1 MFTIFKEEKVITAGI
16 LVFLCLSVLV
26 RLMLAWMYHTMIRE
40 TDNMATTGNRLLKQC
55 KVKFANCY
63 QLNGGVSNIPV
74 FVDKFLN
81 RLSFGH
87 LSFDAWYHLSGQCM
101 LFSVI
106 FAGVGICKGIL
117 DGRMLGEILPFYIA
131 SFLGLYL
138 YFSLSA
144 LVDIKG
150 KRRVLKTNLIDYL
163 SVSAG
168 EPLVQVNGE
177 NTENTIFDLEQSLQK
192 AQKEL
197 EEAEKNAA
205 YANAV
210 APIDGM
216 VIGLS
221 ITPGQEITASA
232 TALTISDT
240 NTVTISATV
249 DERNVSY
256 LKVGMGVDLNQ
267 WGNPSF
273 GTISSVSLSSSV
285 NNGVAT
291 YPFTIEADNADGTLQ
306 INSNIN
312 YNLTAS
318 QSDNCLVLPIQAV
331 RTVGLEDGTS
341 ATVVYLKADSMPD
354 NAIEL
359 PYSDET
365 IPEGFYPVQVE
376 IGIQDNN
383 NVEIKSGVE
392 QGAEVFTQYMTGSAT
407 SWDNYGMVY

>member
-1 MFTIFKEEKVITAGI
+1 MKNRTKQDIYTLYLRKRRKGVLRMFTIFKEEKVITAGV

-106 FAGVGICKGIL
+106 FAGMGICKGIL

-163 SVSAG
+163 
-168 EPLVQVNGE
+168 E
-177 NTENTIFDLEQSLQK
+177 NHLSGRIPVTEQDYERLYGASKL
-192 AQKEL
+192 
-197 EEAEKNAA
+197 
-205 YANAV
+205 
-210 APIDGM
+210 
-216 VIGLS
+216 
-221 ITPGQEITASA
+221 PG
-232 TALTISDT
+232 
-240 NTVTISATV
+240 
-249 DERNVSY
+249 R
-256 LKVGMGVDLNQ
+256 
-267 WGNPSF
+267 
-273 GTISSVSLSSSV
+273 
-285 NNGVAT
+285 
-291 YPFTIEADNADGTLQ
+291 
-306 INSNIN
+306 
-312 YNLTAS
+312 
-318 QSDNCLVLPIQAV
+318 
-331 RTVGLEDGTS
+331 RTVELMPIRGRTAQPQEMVRETGREVFSTEHEMPGKMEDRGM
-341 ATVVYLKADSMPD
+341 AQQ
-354 NAIEL
+354 
-359 PYSDET
+359 DET
-365 IPEGFYPVQVE
+365 SRVTEEELQALLQELLTV
-376 IGIQDNN
+376 
-383 NVEIKSGVE
+383 
-392 QGAEVFTQYMTGSAT
+392 
-407 SWDNYGMVY
+407 

>member
-1 MFTIFKEEKVITAGI
+1 MKNRTKQDIYTLYLRKRRKGVLRMFTIFKEEKVITAGI

-163 SVSAG
+163 
-168 EPLVQVNGE
+168 E
-177 NTENTIFDLEQSLQK
+177 NHLSGRIPVTEQDYERLYGASKL
-192 AQKEL
+192 
-197 EEAEKNAA
+197 
-205 YANAV
+205 
-210 APIDGM
+210 
-216 VIGLS
+216 
-221 ITPGQEITASA
+221 PG
-232 TALTISDT
+232 
-240 NTVTISATV
+240 
-249 DERNVSY
+249 R
-256 LKVGMGVDLNQ
+256 
-267 WGNPSF
+267 
-273 GTISSVSLSSSV
+273 
-285 NNGVAT
+285 
-291 YPFTIEADNADGTLQ
+291 
-306 INSNIN
+306 
-312 YNLTAS
+312 
-318 QSDNCLVLPIQAV
+318 
-331 RTVGLEDGTS
+331 RTVELMPIRGRTAQPQEMVREAGREVFSTEHEMPGKMEDRGM
-341 ATVVYLKADSMPD
+341 AQQ
-354 NAIEL
+354 
-359 PYSDET
+359 DET
-365 IPEGFYPVQVE
+365 SRVTEEELQALLQELLTV
-376 IGIQDNN
+376 
-383 NVEIKSGVE
+383 
-392 QGAEVFTQYMTGSAT
+392 
-407 SWDNYGMVY
+407 

>member
-1 MFTIFKEEKVITAGI
+1 MKNRTKQDIYTLYLRKRRKGVLRMFTIFKEEKVITAGI

-163 SVSAG
+163 
-168 EPLVQVNGE
+168 E
-177 NTENTIFDLEQSLQK
+177 NHLSGRIPVTEQDYERLYGASKL
-192 AQKEL
+192 
-197 EEAEKNAA
+197 
-205 YANAV
+205 
-210 APIDGM
+210 
-216 VIGLS
+216 
-221 ITPGQEITASA
+221 PG
-232 TALTISDT
+232 
-240 NTVTISATV
+240 
-249 DERNVSY
+249 R
-256 LKVGMGVDLNQ
+256 
-267 WGNPSF
+267 
-273 GTISSVSLSSSV
+273 
-285 NNGVAT
+285 
-291 YPFTIEADNADGTLQ
+291 
-306 INSNIN
+306 
-312 YNLTAS
+312 
-318 QSDNCLVLPIQAV
+318 
-331 RTVGLEDGTS
+331 RTVELMPIRGRTAQPQEMVRETGREVFSTEHEMPGKMEDRGM
-341 ATVVYLKADSMPD
+341 AQQ
-354 NAIEL
+354 
-359 PYSDET
+359 DET
-365 IPEGFYPVQVE
+365 SRV
-376 IGIQDNN
+376 
-383 NVEIKSGVE
+383 
-392 QGAEVFTQYMTGSAT
+392 AEEELQALLQELLTV
-407 SWDNYGMVY
+407 

>member
-1 MFTIFKEEKVITAGI
+1 MKNRTKQDIYTLYLRKRRKGVLRMFTIFKEEKVITAGI

-106 FAGVGICKGIL
+106 FAGMGICKGIL

-163 SVSAG
+163 ENHLSGRIPVTEQDYERLYGASKFPGRRTVELMPIRGRAAQPQEMVREAGREVFSA
-168 EPLVQVNGE
+168 EHAIPRK
-177 NTENTIFDLEQSLQK
+177 TEDR
-192 AQKEL
+192 
-197 EEAEKNAA
+197 
-205 YANAV
+205 
-210 APIDGM
+210 GM
-216 VIGLS
+216 S
-221 ITPGQEITASA
+221 QQ
-232 TALTISDT
+232 
-240 NTVTISATV
+240 
-249 DERNVSY
+249 DE
-256 LKVGMGVDLNQ
+256 
-267 WGNPSF
+267 
-273 GTISSVSLSSSV
+273 SSSV
-285 NNGVAT
+285 T
-291 YPFTIEADNADGTLQ
+291 EEELQ
-306 INSNIN
+306 ALLQEL
-312 YNLTAS
+312 LT
-318 QSDNCLVLPIQAV
+318 V
-331 RTVGLEDGTS
+331 
-341 ATVVYLKADSMPD
+341 
-354 NAIEL
+354 
-359 PYSDET
+359 
-365 IPEGFYPVQVE
+365 
-376 IGIQDNN
+376 
-383 NVEIKSGVE
+383 
-392 QGAEVFTQYMTGSAT
+392 
-407 SWDNYGMVY
+407 

>member
-1 MFTIFKEEKVITAGI
+1 MKNRTKQDIYTLYLRKRRKGVLRMFTIFKEEKVITAGI

-163 SVSAG
+163 
-168 EPLVQVNGE
+168 E
-177 NTENTIFDLEQSLQK
+177 NHLSGRIPVTEQDYERLYGASKL
-192 AQKEL
+192 
-197 EEAEKNAA
+197 
-205 YANAV
+205 
-210 APIDGM
+210 
-216 VIGLS
+216 
-221 ITPGQEITASA
+221 PG
-232 TALTISDT
+232 
-240 NTVTISATV
+240 
-249 DERNVSY
+249 R
-256 LKVGMGVDLNQ
+256 
-267 WGNPSF
+267 
-273 GTISSVSLSSSV
+273 
-285 NNGVAT
+285 
-291 YPFTIEADNADGTLQ
+291 
-306 INSNIN
+306 
-312 YNLTAS
+312 
-318 QSDNCLVLPIQAV
+318 
-331 RTVGLEDGTS
+331 RTVELMPIRGRAAQPQEMVRETGREVFSAEHAIPGKTEDRGMS
-341 ATVVYLKADSMPD
+341 QQ
-354 NAIEL
+354 
-359 PYSDET
+359 DES
-365 IPEGFYPVQVE
+365 
-376 IGIQDNN
+376 
-383 NVEIKSGVE
+383 SGVTE
-392 QGAEVFTQYMTGSAT
+392 EELQALLQELLTV
-407 SWDNYGMVY
+407 

>member
-1 MFTIFKEEKVITAGI
+1 MKNRTKQDIYTLYLRKRRKGVLRMFTIFKEEKVITAGI

-106 FAGVGICKGIL
+106 FAGMGICKGIL

-163 SVSAG
+163 ENHLSGRIPVTEQDYERLYGASKLPGRRTVELMPIRGRAAQPQEMVRETEREVFSAEHAIPG
-168 EPLVQVNGE
+168 K
-177 NTENTIFDLEQSLQK
+177 TEDR
-192 AQKEL
+192 
-197 EEAEKNAA
+197 
-205 YANAV
+205 
-210 APIDGM
+210 GM
-216 VIGLS
+216 S
-221 ITPGQEITASA
+221 QQ
-232 TALTISDT
+232 
-240 NTVTISATV
+240 
-249 DERNVSY
+249 DE
-256 LKVGMGVDLNQ
+256 
-267 WGNPSF
+267 
-273 GTISSVSLSSSV
+273 SSSV
-285 NNGVAT
+285 T
-291 YPFTIEADNADGTLQ
+291 EEELQ
-306 INSNIN
+306 ALLQEL
-312 YNLTAS
+312 LT
-318 QSDNCLVLPIQAV
+318 V
-331 RTVGLEDGTS
+331 
-341 ATVVYLKADSMPD
+341 
-354 NAIEL
+354 
-359 PYSDET
+359 
-365 IPEGFYPVQVE
+365 
-376 IGIQDNN
+376 
-383 NVEIKSGVE
+383 
-392 QGAEVFTQYMTGSAT
+392 
-407 SWDNYGMVY
+407 

>member
-1 MFTIFKEEKVITAGI
+1 MKNRTKQDIYTLYLRKRRKGVLRMFTIFKEEKVITAGI

-163 SVSAG
+163 ENHLSGRIPVTEQDYERLYGASKLPGRRTVELMPIRGRAAQPQEMVRETEREVFSVEHAIPG
-168 EPLVQVNGE
+168 K
-177 NTENTIFDLEQSLQK
+177 TEDR
-192 AQKEL
+192 
-197 EEAEKNAA
+197 
-205 YANAV
+205 
-210 APIDGM
+210 GM
-216 VIGLS
+216 S
-221 ITPGQEITASA
+221 QQ
-232 TALTISDT
+232 
-240 NTVTISATV
+240 
-249 DERNVSY
+249 DE
-256 LKVGMGVDLNQ
+256 
-267 WGNPSF
+267 
-273 GTISSVSLSSSV
+273 SSSV
-285 NNGVAT
+285 T
-291 YPFTIEADNADGTLQ
+291 EEELQ
-306 INSNIN
+306 ALLQEL
-312 YNLTAS
+312 LT
-318 QSDNCLVLPIQAV
+318 V
-331 RTVGLEDGTS
+331 
-341 ATVVYLKADSMPD
+341 
-354 NAIEL
+354 
-359 PYSDET
+359 
-365 IPEGFYPVQVE
+365 
-376 IGIQDNN
+376 
-383 NVEIKSGVE
+383 
-392 QGAEVFTQYMTGSAT
+392 
-407 SWDNYGMVY
+407 

>member
-1 MFTIFKEEKVITAGI
+1 MKNRTKQGIYTLYLRKRRKGVLRMFTIFKEEKVITAGI

-150 KRRVLKTNLIDYL
+150 KQRVLKTNLIDYL
-163 SVSAG
+163 
-168 EPLVQVNGE
+168 E
-177 NTENTIFDLEQSLQK
+177 NHLSGRIPVTEQDYERLYGASKL
-192 AQKEL
+192 
-197 EEAEKNAA
+197 
-205 YANAV
+205 
-210 APIDGM
+210 
-216 VIGLS
+216 
-221 ITPGQEITASA
+221 PG
-232 TALTISDT
+232 
-240 NTVTISATV
+240 
-249 DERNVSY
+249 R
-256 LKVGMGVDLNQ
+256 
-267 WGNPSF
+267 
-273 GTISSVSLSSSV
+273 
-285 NNGVAT
+285 
-291 YPFTIEADNADGTLQ
+291 
-306 INSNIN
+306 
-312 YNLTAS
+312 
-318 QSDNCLVLPIQAV
+318 
-331 RTVGLEDGTS
+331 RTVELMPIRGRAAQPQEMVRETGREVFSTEHEMPGKMEDRGM
-341 ATVVYLKADSMPD
+341 AQQ
-354 NAIEL
+354 
-359 PYSDET
+359 DET
-365 IPEGFYPVQVE
+365 SRVTEEELQALLQELLTV
-376 IGIQDNN
+376 
-383 NVEIKSGVE
+383 
-392 QGAEVFTQYMTGSAT
+392 
-407 SWDNYGMVY
+407 

>member
-1 MFTIFKEEKVITAGI
+1 MKNRTKQGIYTLYLRKRRKGVLRMFTIFKEEKVITAGI

-163 SVSAG
+163 ENHLSGRIPVTEQDYERLYGASKLPGRRTVELMPIRGRTAQPQEMVRETGREVFSVEHVIPG
-168 EPLVQVNGE
+168 K
-177 NTENTIFDLEQSLQK
+177 TEDR
-192 AQKEL
+192 
-197 EEAEKNAA
+197 
-205 YANAV
+205 
-210 APIDGM
+210 GM
-216 VIGLS
+216 S
-221 ITPGQEITASA
+221 QQ
-232 TALTISDT
+232 
-240 NTVTISATV
+240 
-249 DERNVSY
+249 DE
-256 LKVGMGVDLNQ
+256 
-267 WGNPSF
+267 
-273 GTISSVSLSSSV
+273 SSSV
-285 NNGVAT
+285 T
-291 YPFTIEADNADGTLQ
+291 EEELQ
-306 INSNIN
+306 ALLQEL
-312 YNLTAS
+312 LT
-318 QSDNCLVLPIQAV
+318 V
-331 RTVGLEDGTS
+331 
-341 ATVVYLKADSMPD
+341 
-354 NAIEL
+354 
-359 PYSDET
+359 
-365 IPEGFYPVQVE
+365 
-376 IGIQDNN
+376 
-383 NVEIKSGVE
+383 
-392 QGAEVFTQYMTGSAT
+392 
-407 SWDNYGMVY
+407 

>member
-1 MFTIFKEEKVITAGI
+1 MTMKNRTKQDIYTLYLRKRRKGVLRMFTIFKEEKVITAGI

-106 FAGVGICKGIL
+106 FAGMGICKGIL

-163 SVSAG
+163 ENHLSGRIPVTEQDYERLYGASKLPGRRTVELMPIRGRTAQPQEMVRETEREVFSVEHVIPG
-168 EPLVQVNGE
+168 K
-177 NTENTIFDLEQSLQK
+177 TEDR
-192 AQKEL
+192 
-197 EEAEKNAA
+197 
-205 YANAV
+205 
-210 APIDGM
+210 GM
-216 VIGLS
+216 S
-221 ITPGQEITASA
+221 QQ
-232 TALTISDT
+232 
-240 NTVTISATV
+240 
-249 DERNVSY
+249 DE
-256 LKVGMGVDLNQ
+256 
-267 WGNPSF
+267 
-273 GTISSVSLSSSV
+273 SSSV
-285 NNGVAT
+285 T
-291 YPFTIEADNADGTLQ
+291 EEELQ
-306 INSNIN
+306 ALLQEL
-312 YNLTAS
+312 LT
-318 QSDNCLVLPIQAV
+318 V
-331 RTVGLEDGTS
+331 
-341 ATVVYLKADSMPD
+341 
-354 NAIEL
+354 
-359 PYSDET
+359 
-365 IPEGFYPVQVE
+365 
-376 IGIQDNN
+376 
-383 NVEIKSGVE
+383 
-392 QGAEVFTQYMTGSAT
+392 
-407 SWDNYGMVY
+407 

>member
-1 MFTIFKEEKVITAGI
+1 MKNRTKQGIYTLYLRKRRKGVLRMFTIFKEEKVITAGI

-163 SVSAG
+163 
-168 EPLVQVNGE
+168 E
-177 NTENTIFDLEQSLQK
+177 NHLSGRIPVTEQDYERLYGASKL
-192 AQKEL
+192 
-197 EEAEKNAA
+197 
-205 YANAV
+205 
-210 APIDGM
+210 
-216 VIGLS
+216 
-221 ITPGQEITASA
+221 PG
-232 TALTISDT
+232 
-240 NTVTISATV
+240 
-249 DERNVSY
+249 R
-256 LKVGMGVDLNQ
+256 
-267 WGNPSF
+267 
-273 GTISSVSLSSSV
+273 
-285 NNGVAT
+285 
-291 YPFTIEADNADGTLQ
+291 
-306 INSNIN
+306 
-312 YNLTAS
+312 
-318 QSDNCLVLPIQAV
+318 
-331 RTVGLEDGTS
+331 RTVELMPIRGRTAQPQEMVRETGREVFSTEHEMPGKMEDRGM
-341 ATVVYLKADSMPD
+341 AQQ
-354 NAIEL
+354 
-359 PYSDET
+359 DET
-365 IPEGFYPVQVE
+365 SRVTEEELQALLQELLTV
-376 IGIQDNN
+376 
-383 NVEIKSGVE
+383 
-392 QGAEVFTQYMTGSAT
+392 
-407 SWDNYGMVY
+407 

>member
-1 MFTIFKEEKVITAGI
+1 MKNRTKQDTYTLYLRKRRKGVLRMFTIFKEEKVITAGI

-106 FAGVGICKGIL
+106 FAGMGICKGIL

-163 SVSAG
+163 
-168 EPLVQVNGE
+168 E
-177 NTENTIFDLEQSLQK
+177 NHLSGRIPVTEQDYERLYGASKL
-192 AQKEL
+192 
-197 EEAEKNAA
+197 
-205 YANAV
+205 
-210 APIDGM
+210 
-216 VIGLS
+216 
-221 ITPGQEITASA
+221 PG
-232 TALTISDT
+232 
-240 NTVTISATV
+240 
-249 DERNVSY
+249 R
-256 LKVGMGVDLNQ
+256 
-267 WGNPSF
+267 
-273 GTISSVSLSSSV
+273 
-285 NNGVAT
+285 
-291 YPFTIEADNADGTLQ
+291 
-306 INSNIN
+306 
-312 YNLTAS
+312 
-318 QSDNCLVLPIQAV
+318 
-331 RTVGLEDGTS
+331 RTVELMPIRGRTAQPQEMVRETGREVFSTEHEMPGKMEDRGM
-341 ATVVYLKADSMPD
+341 AQQ
-354 NAIEL
+354 
-359 PYSDET
+359 DET
-365 IPEGFYPVQVE
+365 SRVTEEELQALLQELLTV
-376 IGIQDNN
+376 
-383 NVEIKSGVE
+383 
-392 QGAEVFTQYMTGSAT
+392 
-407 SWDNYGMVY
+407 

>member
-1 MFTIFKEEKVITAGI
+1 MKNRTKQDIYTLYLRKRRKGVLRMFTIFKEEKVITAGI

-26 RLMLAWMYHTMIRE
+26 RLMLAWMYHTMMRE

-163 SVSAG
+163 
-168 EPLVQVNGE
+168 E
-177 NTENTIFDLEQSLQK
+177 NHLSGRIPVTEQDYERLYGASKL
-192 AQKEL
+192 
-197 EEAEKNAA
+197 
-205 YANAV
+205 
-210 APIDGM
+210 
-216 VIGLS
+216 
-221 ITPGQEITASA
+221 PG
-232 TALTISDT
+232 
-240 NTVTISATV
+240 
-249 DERNVSY
+249 R
-256 LKVGMGVDLNQ
+256 
-267 WGNPSF
+267 
-273 GTISSVSLSSSV
+273 
-285 NNGVAT
+285 
-291 YPFTIEADNADGTLQ
+291 
-306 INSNIN
+306 
-312 YNLTAS
+312 
-318 QSDNCLVLPIQAV
+318 
-331 RTVGLEDGTS
+331 RTVELMPIRGRTAQPQEMVRETGREVFSTEHEMPGKMEDRGM
-341 ATVVYLKADSMPD
+341 AQQ
-354 NAIEL
+354 
-359 PYSDET
+359 DET
-365 IPEGFYPVQVE
+365 SRVTEEELQALLQELLTV
-376 IGIQDNN
+376 
-383 NVEIKSGVE
+383 
-392 QGAEVFTQYMTGSAT
+392 
-407 SWDNYGMVY
+407 

>member
-1 MFTIFKEEKVITAGI
+1 MKNRTKQDIYTLYLRKRRKGVLRMFTIFKEEKVITAGI

-163 SVSAG
+163 
-168 EPLVQVNGE
+168 E
-177 NTENTIFDLEQSLQK
+177 NHLSGRIPVTEQDYERLYGASKLPGRRTVELMPIRGRATQPQEMVRETGREVFSTENEMPGK
-192 AQKEL
+192 KE
-197 EEAEKNAA
+197 
-205 YANAV
+205 
-210 APIDGM
+210 DRGM
-216 VIGLS
+216 D
-221 ITPGQEITASA
+221 QQ
-232 TALTISDT
+232 
-240 NTVTISATV
+240 
-249 DERNVSY
+249 DE
-256 LKVGMGVDLNQ
+256 
-267 WGNPSF
+267 
-273 GTISSVSLSSSV
+273 SSSV
-285 NNGVAT
+285 T
-291 YPFTIEADNADGTLQ
+291 EEELQ
-306 INSNIN
+306 ALLQEL
-312 YNLTAS
+312 LT
-318 QSDNCLVLPIQAV
+318 V
-331 RTVGLEDGTS
+331 
-341 ATVVYLKADSMPD
+341 
-354 NAIEL
+354 
-359 PYSDET
+359 
-365 IPEGFYPVQVE
+365 
-376 IGIQDNN
+376 
-383 NVEIKSGVE
+383 
-392 QGAEVFTQYMTGSAT
+392 
-407 SWDNYGMVY
+407 

>member
-1 MFTIFKEEKVITAGI
+1 MKNRTKQDIYTLYLRKRRKGVLRMFTIFKEEKVITAGI

-163 SVSAG
+163 ENHLSGRIPVTEQDYERLYGASKLPGRWTVELMPIRGRAVQPQEMVRETEREVFSVEHVIPG
-168 EPLVQVNGE
+168 K
-177 NTENTIFDLEQSLQK
+177 TEDR
-192 AQKEL
+192 
-197 EEAEKNAA
+197 
-205 YANAV
+205 
-210 APIDGM
+210 GM
-216 VIGLS
+216 S
-221 ITPGQEITASA
+221 QQ
-232 TALTISDT
+232 
-240 NTVTISATV
+240 
-249 DERNVSY
+249 DE
-256 LKVGMGVDLNQ
+256 
-267 WGNPSF
+267 
-273 GTISSVSLSSSV
+273 SSSV
-285 NNGVAT
+285 T
-291 YPFTIEADNADGTLQ
+291 EEELQ
-306 INSNIN
+306 ALLQEL
-312 YNLTAS
+312 LT
-318 QSDNCLVLPIQAV
+318 V
-331 RTVGLEDGTS
+331 
-341 ATVVYLKADSMPD
+341 
-354 NAIEL
+354 
-359 PYSDET
+359 
-365 IPEGFYPVQVE
+365 
-376 IGIQDNN
+376 
-383 NVEIKSGVE
+383 
-392 QGAEVFTQYMTGSAT
+392 
-407 SWDNYGMVY
+407 

>member
-1 MFTIFKEEKVITAGI
+1 MKNRTKQDIYTLYLRKRRKGVLRMFTIFKEEKVITAGI

-150 KRRVLKTNLIDYL
+150 KQRVLKTNLIDYL
-163 SVSAG
+163 
-168 EPLVQVNGE
+168 E
-177 NTENTIFDLEQSLQK
+177 NHLSGRIPVTEQDYERLYGASKLPGRRTVELMPIRGRTAQPQEMVRETGREVFSTENATPEKAEGKAITERPEDPARVTEEELQ
-192 AQKEL
+192 ALLQEL
-197 EEAEKNAA
+197 
-205 YANAV
+205 
-210 APIDGM
+210 
-216 VIGLS
+216 
-221 ITPGQEITASA
+221 
-232 TALTISDT
+232 LT
-240 NTVTISATV
+240 V
-249 DERNVSY
+249 
-256 LKVGMGVDLNQ
+256 
-267 WGNPSF
+267 
-273 GTISSVSLSSSV
+273 
-285 NNGVAT
+285 
-291 YPFTIEADNADGTLQ
+291 
-306 INSNIN
+306 
-312 YNLTAS
+312 
-318 QSDNCLVLPIQAV
+318 
-331 RTVGLEDGTS
+331 
-341 ATVVYLKADSMPD
+341 
-354 NAIEL
+354 
-359 PYSDET
+359 
-365 IPEGFYPVQVE
+365 
-376 IGIQDNN
+376 
-383 NVEIKSGVE
+383 
-392 QGAEVFTQYMTGSAT
+392 
-407 SWDNYGMVY
+407 

>member
-1 MFTIFKEEKVITAGI
+1 MKNRTKQDIYTLYLRKRRKGVLRMFTIFKEEKVITAGI

-106 FAGVGICKGIL
+106 FAGMGICKGIL

-163 SVSAG
+163 ENHLSGRIPVTEQDYERLYGASKLPGRRTVELMPIRGRTAQPQEMVRETGREVFSTEHEMPGKTEDRGMAQQDETSSV
-168 EPLVQVNGE
+168 
-177 NTENTIFDLEQSLQK
+177 TE
-192 AQKEL
+192 KEL
-197 EEAEKNAA
+197 QA
-205 YANAV
+205 
-210 APIDGM
+210 
-216 VIGLS
+216 LL
-221 ITPGQEITASA
+221 QEL
-232 TALTISDT
+232 LT
-240 NTVTISATV
+240 V
-249 DERNVSY
+249 
-256 LKVGMGVDLNQ
+256 
-267 WGNPSF
+267 
-273 GTISSVSLSSSV
+273 
-285 NNGVAT
+285 
-291 YPFTIEADNADGTLQ
+291 
-306 INSNIN
+306 
-312 YNLTAS
+312 
-318 QSDNCLVLPIQAV
+318 
-331 RTVGLEDGTS
+331 
-341 ATVVYLKADSMPD
+341 
-354 NAIEL
+354 
-359 PYSDET
+359 
-365 IPEGFYPVQVE
+365 
-376 IGIQDNN
+376 
-383 NVEIKSGVE
+383 
-392 QGAEVFTQYMTGSAT
+392 
-407 SWDNYGMVY
+407 

>member
-1 MFTIFKEEKVITAGI
+1 MKNRTKQDIYTLYLRKRRKGVLRMFTIFKEEKVITAGI

-150 KRRVLKTNLIDYL
+150 KQRVLKTNLIDYL
-163 SVSAG
+163 
-168 EPLVQVNGE
+168 E
-177 NTENTIFDLEQSLQK
+177 NHLSGRIPVTEQDYERLYGASKL
-192 AQKEL
+192 
-197 EEAEKNAA
+197 
-205 YANAV
+205 
-210 APIDGM
+210 
-216 VIGLS
+216 
-221 ITPGQEITASA
+221 PG
-232 TALTISDT
+232 
-240 NTVTISATV
+240 
-249 DERNVSY
+249 R
-256 LKVGMGVDLNQ
+256 
-267 WGNPSF
+267 
-273 GTISSVSLSSSV
+273 
-285 NNGVAT
+285 
-291 YPFTIEADNADGTLQ
+291 
-306 INSNIN
+306 
-312 YNLTAS
+312 
-318 QSDNCLVLPIQAV
+318 
-331 RTVGLEDGTS
+331 RTVEL
-341 ATVVYLKADSMPD
+341 MPIRGR
-354 NAIEL
+354 AAQPQEMVRETGREVFSTEHEM
-359 PYSDET
+359 PGKMEARGMAQQDET
-365 IPEGFYPVQVE
+365 SRVTEEELQALLQELLTV
-376 IGIQDNN
+376 
-383 NVEIKSGVE
+383 
-392 QGAEVFTQYMTGSAT
+392 
-407 SWDNYGMVY
+407 

>member
-1 MFTIFKEEKVITAGI
+1 MKNRTKQDIYTLYLRKRRKGVLRMFTIFKEEKVITAGI

-144 LVDIKG
+144 MIDIKG

-163 SVSAG
+163 
-168 EPLVQVNGE
+168 E
-177 NTENTIFDLEQSLQK
+177 NHLSGRIPVTEQDYERLYGASKL
-192 AQKEL
+192 
-197 EEAEKNAA
+197 
-205 YANAV
+205 
-210 APIDGM
+210 
-216 VIGLS
+216 
-221 ITPGQEITASA
+221 PG
-232 TALTISDT
+232 
-240 NTVTISATV
+240 
-249 DERNVSY
+249 R
-256 LKVGMGVDLNQ
+256 
-267 WGNPSF
+267 
-273 GTISSVSLSSSV
+273 
-285 NNGVAT
+285 
-291 YPFTIEADNADGTLQ
+291 
-306 INSNIN
+306 
-312 YNLTAS
+312 
-318 QSDNCLVLPIQAV
+318 
-331 RTVGLEDGTS
+331 RTVELMPIRGRTAQPQEMVRETGREVFSTEHEMPGKMEDRGM
-341 ATVVYLKADSMPD
+341 AQQ
-354 NAIEL
+354 
-359 PYSDET
+359 DET
-365 IPEGFYPVQVE
+365 SRVTEEELQALLQELLTV
-376 IGIQDNN
+376 
-383 NVEIKSGVE
+383 
-392 QGAEVFTQYMTGSAT
+392 
-407 SWDNYGMVY
+407 